1 MNVVQCVVLGVI
13 TRRAAKQKV
22 STILN
27 QLELFELW
35 KRLPPQLFFAF
46 TNTHLY
52 THIYNMELDIRLK
65 KVMLGVWFM
74 NALWL

>member
-27 QLELFELW
+27 QLELFEL
-35 KRLPPQLFFAF
+35 
-46 TNTHLY
+46 
-52 THIYNMELDIRLK
+52 
-65 KVMLGVWFM
+65 
-74 NALWL
+74 